1 MAACAEEIVDPDIVL
16 SPRTFVASQG
26 DKYMG
31 LENNM
36 YKQLHS
42 FGPTCKYTVMHVA
55 KKKINKLH
63 F

>member
-1 MAACAEEIVDPDIVL
+1 MAACAEEIVDPVIVL

-42 FGPTCKYTVMHVA
+42 FGPTCKYTVIHVA
-55 KKKINKLH
+55 KKK
-63 F
+63 